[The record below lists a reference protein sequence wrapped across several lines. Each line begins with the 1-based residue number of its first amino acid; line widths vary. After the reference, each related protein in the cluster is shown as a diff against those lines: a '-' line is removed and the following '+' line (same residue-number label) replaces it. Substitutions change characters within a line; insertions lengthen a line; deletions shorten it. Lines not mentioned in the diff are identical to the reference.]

1 MIKYRKTE
9 ELMDIIN
16 TRRSIRKYTEKPVED
31 ELLIKMLEA
40 AMNAPTARN
49 LQEWKFVVIKD
60 RSVLKQIADALRSAK
75 MTEHAGAAVVV
86 LGDKTIQ
93 PKDEYIY
100 VDCGAAIENLLL
112 EAHSLGL
119 GCCWCAIGPNEDR
132 IEPIREI
139 LGLEEH
145 LVPVANIAIGWP
157 DEEKEANHRYDEK
170 KVTWIK

>member
-1 MIKYRKTE
+1 ME
-9 ELMDIIN
+9 IIN

-31 ELLIKMLEA
+31 ELLVQLLEA

-49 LQEWKFVVIKD
+49 LQEWKFIVIKNQEIQKKLATI
-60 RSVLKQIADALRSAK
+60 VPNTHMSA
-75 MTEHAGAAVVV
+75 HATACVVV

-93 PKDEYIY
+93 PREEYIY

-119 GCCWCAIGPNEDR
+119 GCCWCAIGPNEER
-132 IEPIREI
+132 IAPVKELLNI
-139 LGLEEH
+139 EEH

-157 DEEKEANHRYDEK
+157 NEEKEANYRYDAN
-170 KVTWIK
+170 KVRWVK

>member
-1 MIKYRKTE
+1 ME
-9 ELMDIIN
+9 IIN
-16 TRRSIRKYTEKPVED
+16 TRRSIRKYQNQPVED
-31 ELLIKMLEA
+31 ELLVKLLEA

-49 LQEWKFVVIKD
+49 LQEWKFIVVKN
-60 RSVLKQIADALRSAK
+60 RHLQEKIAKALPNTHMSY
-75 MTEHAGAAVVV
+75 HAGACIVV

-119 GCCWCAIGPNEDR
+119 GCCWCAVGPNEDR
-132 IEPIREI
+132 ILPLRELLNI
-139 LGLEEH
+139 DDH

-157 DEEKEANHRYDEK
+157 DEMKEENHRYDEQ
-170 KVTWIK
+170 KVTWIKE

>member
-1 MIKYRKTE
+1 ME
-9 ELMDIIN
+9 IIN
-16 TRRSIRKYTEKPVED
+16 TRRSIRKYTEKPVEG
-31 ELLIKMLEA
+31 ENLVKMLEA

-49 LQEWKFVVIKD
+49 LQEWKFIVIENKD
-60 RSVLKQIADALRSAK
+60 IQTKIAKALPNTHMSAY
-75 MTEHAGAAVVV
+75 AGVCIVV

-145 LVPVANIAIGWP
+145 LVPVANIAVGWP
-157 DEEKEANHRYDEK
+157 DEKKEANHRYDEK

>member
-1 MIKYRKTE
+1 M
-9 ELMDIIN
+9 ELIN
-16 TRRSIRKYTEKPVED
+16 TRRSIRRYTEQPVD
-31 ELLIKMLEA
+31 DTQLLKLLEA

-49 LQEWKFVVIKD
+49 LQEWKFVVIKNKE
-60 RSVLKQIADALRSAK
+60 LQAKIAKAMPNTHMSA
-75 MTEHAGAAVVV
+75 HAAACIVV

-112 EAHSLGL
+112 KAHEMGL
-119 GCCWCAIGPNEDR
+119 GCCWCAVGPNEDR
-132 IEPIREI
+132 IAPMRE
-139 LGLEEH
+139 LLNLPEH

-157 DEEKEANHRYDEK
+157 DETKEANHRYDEK